1 MFEGFLGYL
10 VGGAVIGILA
20 RLLKP
25 GADPMGWIL
34 TILLGV
40 AGAFIGGWLSAQ
52 LGVGNRLLVW
62 AIAIL
67 AASVLLFAYE
77 MIRGRRRKAAVPR

>member
-67 AASVLLFAYE
+67 AAIVLLFANE